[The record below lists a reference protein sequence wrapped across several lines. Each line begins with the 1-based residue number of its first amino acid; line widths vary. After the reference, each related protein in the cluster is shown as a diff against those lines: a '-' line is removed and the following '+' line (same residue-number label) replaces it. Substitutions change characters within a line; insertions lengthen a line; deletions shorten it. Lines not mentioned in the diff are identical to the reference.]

1 MYQELMRVYEKH
13 FKKEWDLTGYRGP
26 VLEGENTAYAELW
39 LAKEI
44 KKVNNER
51 GDRQCKRIEQK
62 SCISSTQQEK

>member
-1 MYQELMRVYEKH
+1 MIQRKIVTIKNCTMYQELMRVYEKH

-44 KKVNNER
+44 EKK
-51 GDRQCKRIEQK
+51 G
-62 SCISSTQQEK
+62 